1 MYDTSVVEKYLAT
14 STIKENSKFYKTTL
28 PNDIILTKE
37 DYYTNDEKV
46 EVLSREYNIYYRA
59 CMGSLIYILS
69 TIMDFSPSTSWQNF
83 HQILVKYILRVW
95 YTF

>member
-69 TIMDFSPSTSWQNF
+69 TIMDFSPSTQVGKIFIKSW
-83 HQILVKYILRVW
+83 
-95 YTF
+95 